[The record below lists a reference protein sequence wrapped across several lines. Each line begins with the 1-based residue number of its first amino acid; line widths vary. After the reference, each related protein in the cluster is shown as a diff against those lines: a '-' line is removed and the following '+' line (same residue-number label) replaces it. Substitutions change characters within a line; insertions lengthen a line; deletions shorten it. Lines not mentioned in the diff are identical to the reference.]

1 MGGYPA
7 LMIQQPE
14 SPLKQFGEAEQ
25 IKGMMQQQQ
34 MGQIELQN
42 ARQQQIDTQSMTK
55 AMAQW
60 DGQDPNQI
68 AHLVVQNGGSGKASM
83 EVLSKVQA
91 MRLQIAD
98 TANKDA
104 ETNSKNLE
112 SQIKT
117 NDQYRGRIQAII
129 NAPANQKQPLWE
141 QEITA
146 EEQSGKI
153 KPGQMSHTYPGDEQA
168 TVLANHFALGS
179 VLAKEHTEAVTAQAR
194 ASQAATAATKL
205 PAEMEH
211 LAAQTALEKTQQQ
224 QAGQVT
230 EKDKYIQGQ
239 ENYRASLGRA
249 ATTANEVG
257 KQGIAALQKQGD
269 AYSEFAGKANI
280 LKANIQL
287 AKDGNEMAAAIS
299 PLAGTLFIVKGE
311 GNVSRI
317 NETEVR
323 GLKDAGDLVTKINGA
338 ISKLTT
344 GSVWPDSLKNDM
356 VKLVDIYTDAKY
368 ESYKKQAAYTVKL
381 HSDPKTGNLGGFSA
395 GQAPILNKDGTF
407 GEQAAEAKSGMIRAR
422 DPNGV
427 LHEAKKGTALPKGW
441 TLE

>member
-7 LMIQQPE
+7 LQIMPPE

-25 IKGMMQQQQ
+25 IKSMMQQQQ

-98 TANKDA
+98 IANKDA

-141 QEITA
+141 QEIAA

-179 VLAKEHTEAVTAQAR
+179 VLAKEHTEAVTAQAHK
-194 ASQAATAATKL
+194 SQADTAAAKL
-205 PAEMEH
+205 PGE
-211 LAAQTALEKTQQQ
+211 LAQQQLTAAKTQKETEQL
-224 QAGQVT
+224 GEVT
-230 EKDKYIQGQ
+230 NKDRYVQSQ
-239 ENYRASLGRA
+239 ENYRATLARA
-249 ATTANEVG
+249 ASTSNEIQ
-257 KQGIAALQKQGD
+257 KQGITNLQKQSD
-269 AYSEFAGKANI
+269 TYSEFASKANVI
-280 LKANIQL
+280 KTNIQ
-287 AKDGNEMAAAIS
+287 ASKDGNEMASAIS

-311 GNVSRI
+311 GGISRI
-317 NETEVR
+317 NETEVK
-323 GLKDAGDLVTKINGA
+323 GIAGAGDLATRINGA
-338 ISKLTT
+338 ISKQTT
-344 GSVWPDSLKNDM
+344 GASWPDNLKDDM
-356 VKLVDIYTDAKY
+356 VKLVDLYQNAKY
-368 ESYKKQAAYTVKL
+368 ESYKKQTDYTKTLHKL
-381 HSDPKTGNLGGFSA
+381 GPEVPVLA
-395 GQAPILNKDGTF
+395 KDGSIAV
-407 GEQAAEAKSGMIRAR
+407 AAPASGMIRAR